1 MTTKL
6 TWAQAVTHIGD
17 EARLSQYLKGDS
29 SGSHPNFD
37 TALSIADGQM
47 RSRIT
52 SRYTVASY
60 DALDST
66 TIPSYVQF
74 YLFCLTLGAAT
85 AHDDGRPDAI
95 NNYAGIAAG
104 WLDDLT
110 AGKPTARIPE
120 LTEIASTV
128 PGGSGGSNIRIS
140 GPSTTRDTSNASGN
154 VFDPDNESGLTFRD
168 PSI

>member
-1 MTTKL
+1 MATKL
-6 TWAQAVTHIGD
+6 TWVQAVTHIGD
-17 EARLSQYLKGDS
+17 EARLSQYLKGDT
-29 SGSHPNFD
+29 SGAHPNFD
-37 TALSIADGQM
+37 TALNVADGQM

-60 DALDST
+60 DAWDST

-74 YLFCLTLGAAT
+74 YLFCLMLGAAT

-120 LTEIASTV
+120 LIEIGSTV
-128 PGGSGGSNIRIS
+128 SGSIGGSQVRI
-140 GPSTTRDTSNASGN
+140 GVPSTDRDAARASGN
-154 VFDPDNESGLTFRD
+154 VIDRDNDDFYLRD
-168 PSI
+168 RPI